1 MSDLWTMLWKET
13 KDLLF
18 QGGWAAFIR
27 PGIIIAVMG
36 IVLPLQMRSD
46 WFTFSPIEVTLVIF
60 ISFFFILNFIGDAIA
75 GEHERHTLE
84 TLLASRISDRS
95 ILLGKVIVTVGYAWA
110 MVIVSL
116 LLGAL
121 VLNMTN
127 GTGAW
132 AFYTPVGLLF
142 YLFALSLLTSLL
154 VASGGVLISLHS
166 ATVRQAQQTLILCTL
181 VFGVALGLGLN
192 AAGASLFL
200 ALSNNQI
207 LLLILAVLAI
217 LDTILFGIALAS
229 FKRARLILS

>member
-1 MSDLWTMLWKET
+1 
-13 KDLLF
+13 
-18 QGGWAAFIR
+18 
-27 PGIIIAVMG
+27 
-36 IVLPLQMRSD
+36 
-46 WFTFSPIEVTLVIF
+46 
-60 ISFFFILNFIGDAIA
+60 
-75 GEHERHTLE
+75 
-84 TLLASRISDRS
+84 
-95 ILLGKVIVTVGYAWA
+95 